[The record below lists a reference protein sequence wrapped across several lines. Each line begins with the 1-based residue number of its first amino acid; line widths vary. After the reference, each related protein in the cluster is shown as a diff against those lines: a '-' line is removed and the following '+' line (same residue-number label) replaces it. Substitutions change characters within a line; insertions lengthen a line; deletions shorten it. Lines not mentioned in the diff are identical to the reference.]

1 MVKFELN
8 YQNLYFYRL
17 FCLASNLHYQ
27 LFHCFQIF
35 SLRLMISSNFFLVS
49 FGVIFPEKNHL
60 DLFGLFK
67 KLILFTILDLDN
79 FDFHY
84 FKNFRNLRN

>member
-1 MVKFELN
+1 
-8 YQNLYFYRL
+8 
-17 FCLASNLHYQ
+17 
-27 LFHCFQIF
+27 
-35 SLRLMISSNFFLVS
+35 MISSNFFLVG